1 MERCAWGIGHS
12 SKETVFIPAAPLSS
26 EASYRLSSRCCERA
40 LCTAGALLLAMGVVL
55 TSVLTL
61 SMWNPPPCS
70 KCQKDMHEFSAW
82 PPPAALWMMM
92 MMIHHQIIRSSGSPN
107 PWRPWSRCLVR
118 LVERFQ
124 LDHEQLPP
132 LMAAVLRQLQKARVE
147 MEPTRGT
154 CMIRQRLTVL
164 SPNPQTN
171 SEVSTKP

>member
-1 MERCAWGIGHS
+1 MTPGKKLVMERCAWGIGHS

-92 MMIHHQIIRSSGSPN
+92 MMIHHQIIRSS
-107 PWRPWSRCLVR
+107 
-118 LVERFQ
+118 
-124 LDHEQLPP
+124 DHQGLPILGDHGP
-132 LMAAVLRQLQKARVE
+132 GVWCAWWNVSSWTM
-147 MEPTRGT
+147 
-154 CMIRQRLTVL
+154 
-164 SPNPQTN
+164 N
-171 SEVSTKP
+171 SFHL